1 MKSRLV
7 FLSLM
12 LAAFA
17 TVATAQTKSRYYA
30 ESSKDNYFVSLSA
43 GVQKYVDPFGSDNNA
58 TFAVNVSGGKLIN
71 PIWGVRGMV
80 SFGKA
85 DLYSNRY
92 AEGASVIPGEWRN
105 LEKKLQRKR

>member
-43 GVQKYVDPFGSDNNA
+43 GVQKCVDPFG
-58 TFAVNVSGGKLIN
+58 
-71 PIWGVRGMV
+71 
-80 SFGKA
+80 
-85 DLYSNRY
+85 
-92 AEGASVIPGEWRN
+92 
-105 LEKKLQRKR
+105 